1 MTRDTNGA
9 GYTICC
15 PCCGKVYRFDDRYV
29 DEIVGCGCG
38 LEFYAFAMGHLHIAI
53 PASEARYE
61 PIARAMRRFV
71 VATGRCGD
79 IPPELYIG
87 NDGQEHFDMTA
98 QELDAEEELTRVLDG
113 YQTDTFGEV
122 LVNKELLDTICENL
136 YNGRDIELKK
146 QKNGIDVIELKK
158 KRVNTQKPEYR
169 RLSEYTQLTA
179 DMLKIGGLFHV
190 NP

>member
-1 MTRDTNGA
+1 
-9 GYTICC
+9 
-15 PCCGKVYRFDDRYV
+15 
-29 DEIVGCGCG
+29 
-38 LEFYAFAMGHLHIAI
+38 
-53 PASEARYE
+53 
-61 PIARAMRRFV
+61 
-71 VATGRCGD
+71 
-79 IPPELYIG
+79 
-87 NDGQEHFDMTA
+87 MTA

-122 LVNKELLDTICENL
+122 LVNKELLDTICGNL